1 MVFNSFNSLSSQ
13 WDHFDICVY
22 QIKKIL
28 YFISKIYPIF
38 LLIKILLMDEK
49 QALSVVLTSFENA
62 SRI

>member
-1 MVFNSFNSLSSQ
+1 MVFNSFNSLFSQ

-49 QALSVVLTSFENA
+49 QALRVVLTSFENA